1 MTDTLE
7 FGEQCVKP
15 GLNLMTGP
23 GNDSVSITDLLAS
36 GVQLLLFTTGR
47 GNPLGTAIPT
57 IKLASNTSLYER
69 KNAWIDFNAGI
80 VLESIPSLRHRRSCG
95 KLVIDVASG
104 KVRTKSEKSGYK
116 GNYDF

>member
-36 GVQLLLFTTGR
+36 GVQ
-47 GNPLGTAIPT
+47 
-57 IKLASNTSLYER
+57 
-69 KNAWIDFNAGI
+69 
-80 VLESIPSLRHRRSCG
+80 
-95 KLVIDVASG
+95 DV
-104 KVRTKSEKSGYK
+104 YK
-116 GNYDF
+116 RQAVS